1 MWYNKGKVTT
11 QESTL
16 VSVSDG
22 KVRRPSLGLK
32 VRVRAFFL
40 GGGGG
45 WKFSG
50 GLIRERVDK
59 KPVYVVVQFY
69 PWFNF
74 YFPLFYTHYHAL
86 SYTKTKENKN

>member
-32 VRVRAFFL
+32 VRIQAFFF

-45 WKFSG
+45 VGNFP
-50 GLIRERVDK
+50 VD
-59 KPVYVVVQFY
+59 
-69 PWFNF
+69 
-74 YFPLFYTHYHAL
+74 L
-86 SYTKTKENKN
+86 